1 MTRGKKDKSKEFG
14 EFGKDNGTVTILKL
28 LLDQQEKKHKAF
40 ESSIISQIKE
50 SFSTQSLG
58 SF

>member
-1 MTRGKKDKSKEFG
+1 MTRDKKDKSKQCRKC
-14 EFGKDNGTVTILKL
+14 GKDNGTVTILKL